1 MIAAGEIIST
11 HPASFE
17 KVTFRWV
24 HSKELLVSR
33 FFKELDYRPTP
44 LGALTLRWRMDPVS
58 GEEIYEIKLGD
69 DFLMSSKFTTSE
81 KALATIAL
89 NALGTDRVV
98 DVVVGG
104 LGLGYTA
111 AAALDDTRVQSLLV
125 VDALREVIEWH
136 NDGLLPLSNA
146 IVSDPRTRLI
156 HGNFFDM
163 AKKGNAFDPECPGRR
178 FDTILLDVDHSPSKV
193 LHPAN
198 LEFYTVDGLSGLREQ
213 MKPGGIFALWSNE
226 PPEESFTQTLRN
238 VFSEARAEEV
248 RFYNP
253 LQENEAIQSVYVAQ
267 V

>member
-1 MIAAGEIIST
+1 M
-11 HPASFE
+11 
-17 KVTFRWV
+17 
-24 HSKELLVSR
+24 SR

-81 KALATIAL
+81 KALATVAL
-89 NALGTDRVV
+89 DALTDGKL

-104 LGLGYTA
+104 LGLGNTA
-111 AAALDDTRVQSLLV
+111 ATALNDARVQSLLV
-125 VDALREVIEWH
+125 VDALQEVIEWH
-136 NDGLLPLSNA
+136 IDGLLPLSNA

-156 HGNFFDM
+156 QGNFFDM
-163 AKKGNAFDPECPGRR
+163 AKNGNAFDPECPGRR
-178 FDTILLDVDHSPSKV
+178 FDAILLDVDHSPSRV

-198 LEFYTVDGLSGLREQ
+198 LEFYTIGGLSGLREQ
-213 MKPGGIFALWSNE
+213 LKPGGIFALWSNE
-226 PPEESFTQTLRN
+226 PPEESFTQTLRK